1 MSARRVSEFL
11 ACGRLIRSTGRTDRG
26 VRRLLF
32 RYGADADSHFHSG
45 FYFAVTEMLV
55 NILAICSDDELM
67 SDGENE
73 GETERKWDKPTGFF
87 PAVNTCQQSV
97 IFRVSLYLSPPS
109 ST

>member
-1 MSARRVSEFL
+1 MFVDLYSEY
-11 ACGRLIRSTGRTDRG
+11 CIGSRLSFD
-26 VRRLLF
+26 F
-32 RYGADADSHFHSG
+32 RFHSC
-45 FYFAVTEMLV
+45 FHFAVTEMLV